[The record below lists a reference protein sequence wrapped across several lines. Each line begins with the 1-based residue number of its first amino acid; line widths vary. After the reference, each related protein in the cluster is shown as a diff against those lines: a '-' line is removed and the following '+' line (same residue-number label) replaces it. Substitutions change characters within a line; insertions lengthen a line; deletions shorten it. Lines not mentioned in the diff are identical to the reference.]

1 MQITDMESKMPC
13 FYYSLILY
21 NEWIIV
27 RAMLFDGT
35 ERQGIITMII
45 FKVQLE
51 SHLMCKPKP
60 PT

>member
-1 MQITDMESKMPC
+1 MQITDMESRMPC

-27 RAMLFDGT
+27 RAVLFDGT
-35 ERQGIITMII
+35 ERQNVMTVLI

-51 SHLMCKPKP
+51 SHMMHEPKL